1 MSAIVLDSATAEQS
15 LSSYEEETPTATS
28 SQQTALTTGSQS
40 TGAGLELL
48 MQEDASRRATIHN
61 KSTDNVDLYDRFQKY
76 SCIGS
81 PKAALVIQ
89 AMQENVRASMT
100 SFEETKDG
108 NQLYYT
114 IVQMGYLLKAQL
126 ESNDIDAFDTAAMV
140 RQLTLRVAIGD
151 LKEMLLGSNPLQLMK
166 DLLEIELSYQ
176 SLSSYL
182 DQDLKTFITLAEN
195 YRKADPSEGEF
206 TDEYFVS
213 LIESTYPSKEILTL
227 LLSGIQDPSHHLE
240 GQIIAFK
247 NNPFIHGFEEREN
260 ALEELLNKA
269 EALSHPSPQIALGIF
284 ECSVSVV
291 GIKGAEP
298 VLMKAKQFARKLQGE
313 EREEAFREIIKCEM
327 KHNLPSALETHHE
340 LKSFSE

>member
-15 LSSYEEETPTATS
+15 PISYEEETPTATS
-28 SQQTALTTGSQS
+28 SQQTALTTRSQS

-61 KSTDNVDLYDRFQKY
+61 KSTNNVDLYDKFQKY

-100 SFEETKDG
+100 SFKVTNDS

-114 IVQMGYLLKAQL
+114 ITQIQYLLKAQL
-126 ESNDIDAFDTAAMV
+126 ESIDIDAFDTAAEL
-140 RQLTLRVAIGD
+140 RQLTLRVVKGD
-151 LKEMLLGSNPLQLMK
+151 LKAMLGGSNPLQLMK
-166 DLLEIELSYQ
+166 ALIEIELSYQ

-195 YRKADPSEGEF
+195 YRKIDPSEGELI
-206 TDEYFVS
+206 DEHFLS
-213 LIESTYPSKEILTL
+213 LIKNSYPSKETLTL
-227 LLSGIQDPSHHLE
+227 LLAGIQDPSYHLE
-240 GQIIAFK
+240 GQVIAFK
-247 NNPFIHGFEEREN
+247 NNYFMYGFQEREN

-269 EALSHPSPQIALGIF
+269 EAMSHPSPQIALGIF

-291 GIKGAEP
+291 GMKDAEP
-298 VLMKAKQFARKLQGE
+298 VLMKAKALARRLDGL
-313 EREEAFREIIKCEM
+313 EREEAFRMIIECEM
-327 KHNLPSALETHHE
+327 KHNLPSALETYNE

>member
-1 MSAIVLDSATAEQS
+1 MSAIVLGSATAEQS
-15 LSSYEEETPTATS
+15 PISYEEETHTNTNA
-28 SQQTALTTGSQS
+28 QQTALTTRSQS

-48 MQEDASRRATIHN
+48 IQEDASRQAMIQ
-61 KSTDNVDLYDRFQKY
+61 KSSGKNEHLYDKFQKY

-81 PKAALVIQ
+81 PKASLVIQ
-89 AMQENVRASMT
+89 AMKENVRASMT
-100 SFEETKDG
+100 SFNVTNDS

-206 TDEYFVS
+206 IDEYFVS

-269 EALSHPSPQIALGIF
+269 EALSRPSPQIALRVF
-284 ECSVSVV
+284 ECSASVV
-291 GIKGAEP
+291 GVKDAEP
-298 VLMKAKQFARKLQGE
+298 VLIKAKALARKLQGE
-313 EREEAFREIIKCEM
+313 EREEAFRMIIECEM
-327 KHNLPSALETHHE
+327 KHSLPSALETHHE